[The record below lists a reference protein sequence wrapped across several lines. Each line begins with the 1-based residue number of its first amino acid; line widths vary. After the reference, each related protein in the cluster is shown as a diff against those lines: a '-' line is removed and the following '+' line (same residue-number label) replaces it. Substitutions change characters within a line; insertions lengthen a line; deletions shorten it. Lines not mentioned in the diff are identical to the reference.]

1 MSDSKFDTTSLPDP
15 LPTPSEG
22 GERSESVRGH
32 RSSAYKG
39 DDSGPSDVVS
49 RSKGHGTDHAVEV
62 PDRSAGIFE

>member
-1 MSDSKFDTTSLPDP
+1 MLNSKLDTTSLPGP
-15 LPTPSEG
+15 LPNPSEG
-22 GERSESVRGH
+22 VGRSESDRGH

-49 RSKGHGTDHAVEV
+49 RSRGHGTDHAVEV